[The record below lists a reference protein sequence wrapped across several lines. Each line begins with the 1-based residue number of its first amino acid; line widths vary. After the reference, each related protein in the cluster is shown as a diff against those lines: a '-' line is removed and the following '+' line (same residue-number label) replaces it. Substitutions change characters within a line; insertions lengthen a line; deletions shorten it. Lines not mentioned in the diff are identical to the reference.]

1 MCHYFKEPMGQAV
14 SYYQAHD
21 HRTWKTQVNPVLLQ
35 LSQTQ
40 YIGQHRRPV
49 LGSHFSADWMG
60 CGEREA
66 EAKRFS
72 LVCFP
77 KVQLR
82 LWPLSRFSLF
92 RVKLRWINRSTIYIL
107 LQNGQTYFPHLSNRC
122 RHNKSSALGDNHQ
135 IRMEPCRQRPWMS
148 LVTCVDL

>member
-40 YIGQHRRPV
+40 YIGQHRCPV

-66 EAKRFS
+66 ETKRFF

-77 KVQLR
+77 KVQL
-82 LWPLSRFSLF
+82 